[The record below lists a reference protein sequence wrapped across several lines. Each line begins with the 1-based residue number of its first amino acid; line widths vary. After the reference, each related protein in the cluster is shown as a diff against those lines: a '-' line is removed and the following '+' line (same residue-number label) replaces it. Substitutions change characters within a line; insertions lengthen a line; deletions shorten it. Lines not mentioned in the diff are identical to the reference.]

1 MKAKSKVPVKNKYVN
16 EDRRIGATSNIENI
30 EDENYYKQIISKVL

>member
-16 EDRRIGATSNIENI
+16 EAGRIGGTSNIENA
-30 EDENYYKQIISKVL
+30 EDKNYYKQIISKVL

>member
-16 EDRRIGATSNIENI
+16 EDRIGGTSNIENM